1 VSGFGA
7 GSRLTDFV
15 ITHARHLPGAV
26 TRPDFGVIL
35 IPTLFDQ
42 PLDDPDPENP
52 TEEELAEVVA
62 EEEELDDVDEDT
74 NPAPAA
80 AATTAKPAEKSEDEE
95 EVPEPEA
102 DADTDDSVRMYLR
115 EIARVPL
122 LTAEEEVVLAKGM
135 ELGREVTAQPE
146 RAVLSL
152 HEWTLHDT
160 EAKTRTKTAK
170 HALPYGPDTH
180 RIVRAAITDEGAT
193 DLLVTAPKF
202 GLADAEKAAEVEA
215 TKEILQQARS
225 RRAFYNERLNA
236 ESFLEL
242 LDWVH
247 GVLGRRQPDLREE
260 SALRAMYAWAR
271 DEVALP
277 AIRRWID
284 AGHEVEIL
292 AEMGY
297 RPGEPESENNGLL
310 VRLGKR
316 SRDHLTSA
324 NLRLVVSVAKK
335 YMNHGMGLLDL
346 VQEGNAGLM
355 RAVDKFEYERGF
367 KFSTYA
373 TWWIRQA
380 IQRGLA
386 DQSRT
391 IRIPVHMVE
400 TMNRVAR
407 VTRDLTS
414 SLGREPTTEEVA
426 AVLSE
431 DPRTAMSAE
440 RVEEIRKLG
449 RDPVS
454 LESPVGE
461 EQDTELGDLIED
473 RDAVSPLDAV
483 TDVMLREQLEHVL
496 ASLDGR
502 EQRVIRLRFGL
513 DDGHART
520 LEEVGREFGLTR
532 ERIRQIESRAL
543 RKLRHPSR
551 SRKLREFAA

>member
-1 VSGFGA
+1 M
-7 GSRLTDFV
+7 
-15 ITHARHLPGAV
+15 
-26 TRPDFGVIL
+26 L
-35 IPTLFDQ
+35 IQTLFDQ
-42 PLDDPDPENP
+42 PLDATEDPTPAD
-52 TEEELAEVVA
+52 LAEVAADVELDAIDDETTPVDAVAAAPATPVAARAVA
-62 EEEELDDVDEDT
+62 ED
-74 NPAPAA
+74 
-80 AATTAKPAEKSEDEE
+80 DEE
-95 EVPEPEA
+95 APEPEP

-135 ELGREVTAQPE
+135 ELGRQIQTEPQK
-146 RAVLSL
+146 AVLSL
-152 HEWTLHDT
+152 HEWAAHDT
-160 EAKTRTKTAK
+160 EPKARTKHPK
-170 HALPYGPDTH
+170 YALPYSAEAH
-180 RIVRAAITDEGAT
+180 RIVRAALTDESAG
-193 DLLVTAPKF
+193 DLLVTAPRF
-202 GLADAEKAAEVEA
+202 GLADAAKAAETDTA
-215 TKEILQQARS
+215 KEVLERARS
-225 RRAFYNERLNA
+225 MRAVYNERLDPD
-236 ESFLEL
+236 SFLEL

-247 GVLGRRQPDLREE
+247 GALGRRQPDVREE
-260 SALRAMYAWAR
+260 AALRAVYDWAR
-271 DEVALP
+271 DEIALP
-277 AIRRWID
+277 AIQRWID
-284 AGHEVEIL
+284 AGHDAETL

-297 RPGEPESENNGLL
+297 RPDAEGENNGTL
-310 VRLGKR
+310 VELGKR

-414 SLGREPTTEEVA
+414 SLGREPTPEEVA

-473 RDAVSPLDAV
+473 RDAISPLDAV

-496 ASLDGR
+496 SSLDGR

>member
-1 VSGFGA
+1 M
-7 GSRLTDFV
+7 
-15 ITHARHLPGAV
+15 
-26 TRPDFGVIL
+26 L
-35 IPTLFDQ
+35 IQTLFDQ
-42 PLDDPDPENP
+42 PLDATEDPTPAD
-52 TEEELAEVVA
+52 LAEVAADVELDAIDDETTPVDAVAAAPATPVARAVA
-62 EEEELDDVDEDT
+62 EDDDE
-74 NPAPAA
+74 A
-80 AATTAKPAEKSEDEE
+80 
-95 EVPEPEA
+95 PEPEP

-135 ELGREVTAQPE
+135 ELGRQIQAEPQK
-146 RAVLSL
+146 AVLSL
-152 HEWTLHDT
+152 HEWAAHDT
-160 EAKTRTKTAK
+160 EPKARTKHPK
-170 HALPYGPDTH
+170 YALPYSAEAH
-180 RIVRAAITDEGAT
+180 RIVRAALTDESAGE
-193 DLLVTAPKF
+193 LLVTAPRF
-202 GLADAEKAAEVEA
+202 GLADAAKAAETDTA
-215 TKEILQQARS
+215 KEVLERARTM
-225 RRAFYNERLNA
+225 RAVYNERLDSD
-236 ESFLEL
+236 SFLEL

-247 GVLGRRQPDLREE
+247 GALGRRQPDVREE
-260 SALRAMYAWAR
+260 AALRAMYDWAR
-271 DEVALP
+271 DEIALP
-277 AIRRWID
+277 AIQRWID
-284 AGHEVEIL
+284 AGHDAETL

-297 RPGEPESENNGLL
+297 RPDAEGENDGTL
-310 VRLGKR
+310 VELGKR

-414 SLGREPTTEEVA
+414 SLGREPTPEEVA

-496 ASLDGR
+496 SSLDGR